1 MKRLLIMALVALL
14 VATAGTFGYTYTTA
28 TATIDVN
35 VVESDFAEIVVA
47 EAEEEPT
54 APTVFGR
61 FTGTWPTG
69 TLFTITPAE
78 DYQGDLVIK
87 VYLVNTGQL
96 IRYYHHC
103 NMALEFRDDEDD
115 IADEQEIFQVLNLQN
130 AAVEFNWANGTGDSP
145 YKVELT
151 GGSFRLHHWKALL
164 TGGSTTPQIWCEVT
178 QR

>member
-1 MKRLLIMALVALL
+1 MKRLLIISLVALL
-14 VATAGTFGYTYTTA
+14 VATAGGFGYTYTTA
-28 TATIDVN
+28 TATIDVV
-35 VVESDFAEIVVA
+35 VVESDFAEIVA
-47 EAEEEPT
+47 EAGPT

-69 TLFTITPAE
+69 TLFTITP
-78 DYQGDLVIK
+78 DPIYQGDLVIK

-103 NMALEFRDDEDD
+103 NMALEFQDDDDD
-115 IADEQEIFQVLNLQN
+115 IADEQGIFQVLNLQN
-130 AAVEFNWANGTGDSP
+130 AAVEFDWTNDTGDSP

-151 GGSFRLHHWKALL
+151 GGSFRLHHWKSLL

>member
-1 MKRLLIMALVALL
+1 MKRLLIISLVALL
-14 VATAGTFGYTYTTA
+14 LATAGGFGYTYTTA

-35 VVESDFAEIVVA
+35 VMESDFAEIVA
-47 EAEEEPT
+47 EVGPT

-69 TLFTITPAE
+69 TIFTITPE
-78 DYQGDLVIK
+78 PNYQGDLVIK
-87 VYLVNTGQL
+87 VYLVNAGQL

-103 NMALEFRDDEDD
+103 NMALEFQGKMGK
-115 IADEQEIFQVLNLQN
+115 IADEQGIFQVLNLQN
-130 AAVEFNWANGTGDSP
+130 AAVEFDWANGTGKSP

>member
-1 MKRLLIMALVALL
+1 MKRLLIISLVALL
-14 VATAGTFGYTYTTA
+14 LATAGGFGYTYTTA

-35 VVESDFAEIVVA
+35 VVESDFAEIVA
-47 EAEEEPT
+47 EAELT

-61 FTGTWPTG
+61 FTGIWPTG
-69 TLFTITPAE
+69 TLFTITP
-78 DYQGDLVIK
+78 DPNYQGDLVIK
-87 VYLVNTGQL
+87 VYLVNAGQL

-103 NMALEFRDDEDD
+103 NMALEFQDDDDD
-115 IADEQEIFQVLNLQN
+115 IADEQGIFQVLNLQN
-130 AAVEFNWANGTGDSP
+130 AAVEFDWANDTGDSP

-151 GGSFRLHHWKALL
+151 GGSFRLHHWKAL